1 VSTRR
6 SDPPGWLLR
15 PAENATAVPHRAR
28 FRRWVSSGER
38 SDYADVLIE
47 PPLDPTESG
56 IPETLTRVILAPRH
70 RGVTLKSLTQFPAD
84 VYVVTAPQD
93 LEDAASIQ
101 PDALK
106 IRIWGVLEGV
116 IRDT

>member
-1 VSTRR
+1 MSTRR
-6 SDPPGWLLR
+6 SDPVGWLLR
-15 PAENATAVPHRAR
+15 PAENTTALPHQAR
-28 FRRWVSSGER
+28 FRRWVSSGAR

-47 PPLDPTESG
+47 PPLDPEESG
-56 IPETLTRVILAPRH
+56 ISEILTHVILAPRH
-70 RGVTLKSLTQFPAD
+70 RGVTLRSLTQFPAD
-84 VYVVTAPQD
+84 VYVATAPHD

-116 IRDT
+116 IRDP